1 MTEGHDIAHTLL
13 SPTLSFMSAQTPAS
27 PSQVSSSQR
36 LMAEQALSRAAG
48 APLLGGNAIEL
59 LIDAAAHY
67 DAWLT
72 AIRGARERILLENY
86 IIRDDEVGQ
95 AFLQALTERARQGVL
110 VAVVCDW
117 MGCLGQSRSRF
128 WDPLRAAGGE
138 VRIFNPPKL
147 GEPFGWISRDHRKL
161 LVVDGRIGSLSG
173 VCISAKWLGDPKR
186 GIEPWRDTGVMLRGP
201 AVAEL
206 EQAFAQSWSSM
217 GTPLPSF
224 MPSQVEEEAGS
235 VELRVI
241 ATQPSTAGMYR
252 LDQQVAAMARKS
264 LWLTDAYFVGIAPYI
279 QALAAAAQ
287 DGVDVRLLV
296 PGSSDIPMVAGMSR
310 SGYRPLLKA
319 GIRVF
324 EWNGPMLHA
333 KTAVADARWARVG
346 SSNLNIASWLSNRE
360 IDVAVEDAGFA
371 ALLAEQYERDL
382 GHATEIV
389 LQPRRR
395 RSAAESIRRSAPR
408 PRRRRGERGGSSS
421 RAAAGALRLANS
433 VGAALSNRRILGD
446 TETGPLLAGT
456 LVLTALAVVAIRW
469 PAVVGWPIGVLAA
482 WFALNLGI
490 RSWRMRRQHRRR
502 LQKVDDHAGAS

>member
-1 MTEGHDIAHTLL
+1 MTEARDIAHTPL
-13 SPTLSFMSAQTPAS
+13 SPTLSFMSAQIPAS
-27 PSQVSSSQR
+27 SNQVLSSQR
-36 LMAEQALSRAAG
+36 LLAEQALGRAAG

-59 LIDAAAHY
+59 LIDGAAHY
-67 DAWLT
+67 EAWLA
-72 AIRGARERILLENY
+72 AIRGARERVLLENY
-86 IIRDDEVGQ
+86 IIRDDEIGH
-95 AFLQALTERARQGVL
+95 AFLDALVERAQQGVL

-117 MGCLGQSRSRF
+117 MGCLGQSRARF
-128 WDPLRAAGGE
+128 WEPLRAVGGQ

-147 GEPFGWISRDHRKL
+147 GEPLGWISRDHRKL

-173 VCISAKWLGDPKR
+173 VCISAKWLGDARR
-186 GIEPWRDTGVMLRGP
+186 GIDPWRDTGVMLRGP

-224 MPSQVEEEAGS
+224 MPGPVEEAGS

-241 ATQPSTAGMYR
+241 ATQPATAGMYR
-252 LDQQVAAMARKS
+252 LDQQIAAMARKS
-264 LWLTDAYFVGIAPYI
+264 LWLTDAYFVGVAPYV

-324 EWNGPMLHA
+324 EWNGSMLHA
-333 KTAVADARWARVG
+333 KTAMADGRWGRVG
-346 SSNLNIASWLSNRE
+346 SSNLNVASWLNNRE

-371 ALLAEQYERDL
+371 TQLAEQYERDL
-382 GHATEIV
+382 GNATEIV
-389 LQPRRR
+389 LLPRRR
-395 RSAAESIRRSAPR
+395 RTAAESIRRSEPR
-408 PRRRRGERGGSSS
+408 PRRRPGERGGSSS

-433 VGAALSNRRILGD
+433 VGAALSNRRVLGD
-446 TETGPLLAGT
+446 TETGPLLLGT
-456 LVLTALAVVAIRW
+456 LVLAAVAVVAILW
-469 PAVVGWPIGVLAA
+469 PAAIGWPVGLFAA

-490 RSWRMRRQHRRR
+490 RTWRMRRRHRRR
-502 LQKVDDHAGAS
+502 LQEAEDHHRAS